1 MNYKKIENCDDLP
14 RKIREKI
21 IKSSFWVT
29 HIEFVPTQVNML
41 KRATDLAP
49 TNVGG
54 TAAVLSFAALAGA
67 PVVFTSTVLPLEGAV
82 PTGYRQSKGAAEILC
97 AEVPS

>member
-1 MNYKKIENCDDLP
+1 M
-14 RKIREKI
+14 
-21 IKSSFWVT
+21 T

-82 PTGYRQSKGAAEILC
+82 PTGYRQSKGAAGPAARAPVHAAQREAALRTFR
-97 AEVPS
+97 PR